1 MIAIKSNEI
10 NVARTATGQPR
21 QFGIRDRYV
30 ICVRRAFACFYV
42 GYCVVPTADNG
53 GGGVG
58 NVFMTDRVMYV
69 IEVLIAI

>member
-1 MIAIKSNEI
+1 MLVI
-10 NVARTATGQPR
+10 VLCR
-21 QFGIRDRYV
+21 Q
-30 ICVRRAFACFYV
+30 
-42 GYCVVPTADNG
+42 PTADNG